1 MNTEISKLNLNYQDY
16 MRWMICTKWGCLIM
30 REGSIYEGGRLYL
43 ETDDRLKLGDERLE
57 HTNPEAKAY
66 FDEIMRNKKQFLEQ
80 FKIRK

>member
-1 MNTEISKLNLNYQDY
+1 MGARLYLETDD
-16 MRWMICTKWGCLIM
+16 
-30 REGSIYEGGRLYL
+30 RLYL